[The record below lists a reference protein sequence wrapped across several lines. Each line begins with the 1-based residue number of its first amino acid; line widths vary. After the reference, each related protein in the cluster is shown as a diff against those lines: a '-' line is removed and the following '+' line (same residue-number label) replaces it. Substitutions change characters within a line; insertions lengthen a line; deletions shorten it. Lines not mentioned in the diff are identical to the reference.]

1 MKIKKTFIVDDGKSK
16 KLPTKQSGLPRK
28 SLSHTGKMTRAY
40 IGHGDSISSM
50 ASSINLKL
58 MLEGLEP
65 HDHLCLIHESPEEW
79 QAVIGPFIA
88 IGLKRGQKCAYIVD
102 SSTADQVRGYLRQ
115 ANVDVS
121 SVEKSGQMFILPETQ
136 VYTKEGSFD
145 PDRMIDMLISEIKK
159 ALAEGYPAL
168 RVTGEMSWALRGYP
182 GSEKLLEYE
191 AKLNQDLFP
200 KYPCL
205 GVCQYDRRKFDPEIV
220 KGVVMTHPLVLRGN
234 KVYRNFYYIP
244 PEEFLNKKS
253 ADIEV
258 HHWLNNLEQEQRTRE
273 SIQFLADLLERS
285 SQPFIVTYPDGRT
298 FKFNKAF
305 SRLVGYPTEEELY
318 DATINSGLTPPEW
331 HESDIKALEELH
343 RTGQPQLYEKEYIH
357 KDGSRVPIIVLEHMI
372 ADTEGKVLYYYSFI
386 TDISGRKQ
394 AEGEIRRLNEELERR
409 VKERTAQLKTLNEE
423 LEAFS
428 YAVSHD
434 LRAPLRSIDGFSLA
448 LLEDYQDILD
458 KDGRDCLKRVRAAT
472 QHMGLLIDDLLKL
485 SHLTRAEIRYE
496 SVNLSEIA
504 NAIAKSL
511 QQSTPG
517 RPVEMVIHQGILA
530 KGDSYLLRIA
540 MENLMGN
547 AWKFSNRNPEARI
560 EFGMTEQE
568 GKPVYFV
575 RDNGV
580 GFDMAYVGKIFGAF
594 QRLHQKD
601 EFPGTGIGLATVQR
615 IIHRHGGHI
624 WAEGEEGKGATFYFT
639 L

>member
-1 MKIKKTFIVDDGKSK
+1 MGKSK

-28 SLSHTGKMTRAY
+28 SLSHTGNMTRAY
-40 IGHGDSISSM
+40 IGHGDSISSQ

-65 HDHLCLIHESPEEW
+65 HDHVCLIYESPEEQ
-79 QAVIGPFIA
+79 QAAMALFITA
-88 IGLKRGQKCAYIVD
+88 GLKRGQKCGYVVD
-102 SSTADQVRGYLRQ
+102 SSTADQIRGYLRQ

-121 SVEKSGQMFILPETQ
+121 SVEKSGQLFILHESQ
-136 VYTKEGSFD
+136 AYMKEGSFN

-191 AKLNQDLFP
+191 AKLNRDLFP

-205 GVCQYDRRKFDPEIV
+205 GVCQYDRRKFDPEII
-220 KGVVMTHPLVLRGN
+220 KGVIMTHPLVLRGN

-253 ADIEV
+253 ADVEV

-273 SIQFLADLLERS
+273 SIQFLAELLERS

-305 SRLVGYPTEEELY
+305 SKLVGYPTEEELY
-318 DATINSGLTPPEW
+318 DATISSGLTPPEW
-331 HESDIKALEELH
+331 HESEAKVLEELH
-343 RTGQPQLYEKEYIH
+343 RTGQPQLYEKEYAR
-357 KDGSRVPIIVLEHMI
+357 KDGSRVPIIVLKHMI
-372 ADTEGKVLYYYSFI
+372 TDTEKKMTFYYSFI
-386 TDISGRKQ
+386 TDITARKK
-394 AEGEIRRLNEELERR
+394 AEGEILRINEDLERR
-409 VKERTAQLKTLNEE
+409 VKERTAQLETLNEE

-428 YAVSHD
+428 YSVSHD

-458 KDGRDCLKRVRAAT
+458 KGGRDCLKRVRAAT
-472 QHMGLLIDDLLKL
+472 QYMGLLIDDLLKL

-504 NAIAKSL
+504 EAIAESL

-530 KGDSYLLRIA
+530 KGDSHLLRIA

-547 AWKFSNRNPEARI
+547 AWKFSNRNSEARI

-615 IIHRHGGHI
+615 IIHRHGGHT